1 MTGRGMAGPTSGQ
14 PPVRLDQRALERE
27 IRADARAERR
37 VLAVGLVAAVVTIA
51 ALALLST
58 LR

>member
-1 MTGRGMAGPTSGQ
+1 MAGPTSGQ